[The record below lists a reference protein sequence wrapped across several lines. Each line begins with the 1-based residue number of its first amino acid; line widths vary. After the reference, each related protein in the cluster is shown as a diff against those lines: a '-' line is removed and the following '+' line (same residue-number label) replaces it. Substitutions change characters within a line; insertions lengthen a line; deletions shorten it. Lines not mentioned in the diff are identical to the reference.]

1 MVLFR
6 NPTIDAL
13 FRDPQTFVIHIL
25 QVVLVT
31 CQRARQIEV
40 ARNVPVVV
48 LQLVL
53 QELQLTLESLARV
66 ALVLQAI
73 RNGAVNLRLIPAEQI
88 PDPTE

>member
-13 FRDPQTFVIHIL
+13 FRDPQDFAIHIL